1 MSGADIVLVLGL
13 VLGFLVV
20 VLLIGA
26 SLVKRGHLTAH
37 LHKQGNPPT
46 DQP

>member
-1 MSGADIVLVLGL
+1 VSGFDVVMIVGL

>member
-1 MSGADIVLVLGL
+1 MSSIDVVMVIGL

-20 VLLIGA
+20 LLLIGA
-26 SLVKRGHLTAH
+26 GLVKRGHLTAH

-46 DQP
+46 DQS

>member
-1 MSGADIVLVLGL
+1 VSGFDVVMVIGL

-26 SLVKRGHLTAH
+26 RLVKRGHLTAH
-37 LHKQGNPPT
+37 LHKQGNPST
-46 DQP
+46 DQT